1 VAGDLPLRL
10 IAYFRLEEPTVL
22 NVDTYVKSYLAREY
36 QNDAEPYG
44 VKVEKAQGSL
54 YRAIGV
60 HHLKPVENNGLHN
73 VFLMVV
79 DDQGKAIR
87 GIPVAWDWIG
97 RHPDQ
102 AAVPVALDKPSPEPM
117 GNIPMGQ
124 GQTVTVW
131 VAGAGP
137 SDRVSGLSTTHPDE
151 HEGNYLYHHSFLVVW
166 RAGGASPYTEPTELD
181 LDGLLYELSNAEDA
195 IGNAKAMIVAVRLSS
210 PYNAAKVSG

>member
-1 VAGDLPLRL
+1 V
-10 IAYFRLEEPTVL
+10 FQVEP
-22 NVDTYVKSYLAREY
+22 YVKSYLTREY
-36 QNDAEPYG
+36 QNDAEAYG
-44 VKVEKAQGSL
+44 VKVEKAQGAL

-87 GIPVAWDWIG
+87 GIPVGWDWIG

-102 AAVPVALDKPSPEPM
+102 HAVPVALDKPDTEPM

-151 HEGNYLYHHSFLVVW
+151 AAGNTLYHHSFLVVW
-166 RAGGASPYTEPTELD
+166 RAGGASPYTEPTALD
-181 LDGLLYELSNAEDA
+181 LDGLLYELMNAAEA
-195 IGNAKAMIVAVRLSS
+195 IENAREMILHVRLDGAA
-210 PYNAAKVSG
+210 YNAPVSG

>member
-1 VAGDLPLRL
+1 
-10 IAYFRLEEPTVL
+10 
-22 NVDTYVKSYLAREY
+22 
-36 QNDAEPYG
+36 
-44 VKVEKAQGSL
+44 
-54 YRAIGV
+54 
-60 HHLKPVENNGLHN
+60 
-73 VFLMVV
+73 MVV

-102 AAVPVALDKPSPEPM
+102 AAVPVALDKPDPEPM

-151 HEGNYLYHHSFLVVW
+151 ASGNTLYHHSFLVVW

-181 LDGLLYELSNAEDA
+181 LSGLLYELGNARDA
-195 IGNAKAMIVAVRLSS
+195 IENAQAMILAVRLGAVLDSG
-210 PYNAAKVSG
+210 KVSG

>member
-1 VAGDLPLRL
+1 
-10 IAYFRLEEPTVL
+10 
-22 NVDTYVKSYLAREY
+22 
-36 QNDAEPYG
+36 
-44 VKVEKAQGSL
+44 
-54 YRAIGV
+54 
-60 HHLKPVENNGLHN
+60 
-73 VFLMVV
+73 MVV
-79 DDQGKAIR
+79 DDQGKPIR

-102 AAVPVALDKPSPEPM
+102 QAVPVALDKPDPEPM

-151 HEGNYLYHHSFLVVW
+151 ASGNTLYHHSFLVVW
-166 RAGGASPYTEPTELD
+166 RAGGASPYTEPTDLD

-195 IGNAKAMIVAVRLSS
+195 IGNAKAMIRVVQLGG
-210 PYNAAKVSG
+210 PYNAPKVSG

>member
-1 VAGDLPLRL
+1 MFVV
-10 IAYFRLEEPTVL
+10 EP
-22 NVDTYVKSYLAREY
+22 YVKSYLAREY

-44 VKVEKAQGSL
+44 VKVDKVQGAL

-60 HHLKPVENNGLHN
+60 HHLTPVENAGLSH
-73 VFLMVV
+73 VYLMVV
-79 DDQGKAIR
+79 DDVGQPIR

-102 AAVPVALDKPSPEPM
+102 QAVPVALDKPEPEPM
-117 GNIPMGQ
+117 GNIPMGK

-151 HEGNYLYHHSFLVVW
+151 ASGNTLYHHSFLVVW
-166 RAGGASPYTEPTELD
+166 RAGGASPYTEPVALD
-181 LDGLLYELSNAEDA
+181 LDGLLYELSNAQDA
-195 IGNAKAMIVAVRLSS
+195 IENAKAMILAVRLGGAG
-210 PYNAAKVSG
+210 YTDAG

>member
-1 VAGDLPLRL
+1 MFTV
-10 IAYFRLEEPTVL
+10 EP
-22 NVDTYVKSYLAREY
+22 YVKSYLAREY

-44 VKVEKAQGSL
+44 VKVEKAQGAL
-54 YRAIGV
+54 YRCIGV
-60 HHLKPVENNGLHN
+60 HHLKPVENSGLHN

-79 DDQGKAIR
+79 DDQGKPIR

-97 RHPDQ
+97 RHADQ
-102 AAVPVALDKPSPEPM
+102 EAVPVPLDKPDPEPM

-151 HEGNYLYHHSFLVVW
+151 ASGNTLYHHSFLVVW
-166 RAGGASPYTEPTELD
+166 RAGGASPYTEPTALD
-181 LDGLLYELSNAEDA
+181 LDGLLYELTNAADA
-195 IGNAKAMIVAVRLSS
+195 VQNCKVMIFAARAGAAQ
-210 PYNAAKVSG
+210 NAAKVSG